1 MIEKRKLLE
10 LFKKNP
16 ELSKYLQISGAELEQ
31 LAFNQ
36 EKLNG
41 KVEAFLRLLTSYC
54 NKEKPNKAVQQVNIV
69 IDKNAGDENA
79 N

>member
-10 LFKKNP
+10 LFKKNS
-16 ELSKYLQISGAELEQ
+16 ELGKYLQINSVELEQ
-31 LAFNQ
+31 LSFNQ

-69 IDKNAGDENA
+69 IDNSTGEKSVN
-79 N
+79 

>member
-16 ELSKYLQISGAELEQ
+16 ELSKYLQISSAELEQ

-54 NKEKPNKAVQQVNIV
+54 NQEKPNKAVQQVNIV

>member
-10 LFKKNP
+10 LFKKNS
-16 ELSKYLQISGAELEQ
+16 ELSKYLQISSDELEQ
-31 LAFNQ
+31 LTFNQ

-69 IDKNAGDENA
+69 IDNNAGDENV

>member
-16 ELSKYLQISGAELEQ
+16 ELSKYLQISSAELEQ